1 MNLYFW
7 NKKGLEMQKI
17 TVTQFL
23 TVIISIL
30 LLSSYLMY
38 YTYNQGFDSGKKSE
52 IMEKDVILLYQEAE
66 NTSFSKKN
74 FYEYLKEVN
83 IKFPELVFAQA
94 MKESGF
100 KSPLWKNNKN
110 PFGMKEANK
119 RPNKQNGTQDGYA
132 YYDTWKDAI
141 LDYAFYQSYVG
152 LSKLKTQEE
161 YLAYLKSMNYY
172 DTNHPGNDSYLS
184 DLKNIAD
191 NIEKYTKE

>member
-7 NKKGLEMQKI
+7 NKKVLEMQKI

-23 TVIISIL
+23 TIIISIL

-38 YTYNQGFDSGKKSE
+38 YTYEKGFDLGKKSE

-66 NTSFSKKN
+66 NTSFSNKK

-83 IKFPELVFAQA
+83 VKFPELVFAQA

-100 KSPLWKNNKN
+100 KSPLWKNNRN

-132 YYDTWKDAI
+132 YYDTWKDAVI
-141 LDYAFYQSYVG
+141 DYAFYQSYVG

-172 DTNHPGNDSYLS
+172 DTNHPGNVSYLS
-184 DLKNIAD
+184 DLKRIAD